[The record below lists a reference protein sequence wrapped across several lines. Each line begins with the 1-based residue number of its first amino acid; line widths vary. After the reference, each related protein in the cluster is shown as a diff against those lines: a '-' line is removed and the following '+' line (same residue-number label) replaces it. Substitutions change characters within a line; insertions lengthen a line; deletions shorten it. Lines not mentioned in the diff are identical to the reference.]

1 VSEAEWKVL
10 VPGYINPLAFTEV
23 EEPWTLLG
31 KEAVTDD
38 ELRRYLCEPGLDY
51 SLDAIVGRF
60 KEISVEGNDR
70 IFMSPEG
77 ILGKIIWP
85 LRHSKASYALGNYL
99 GAIALCGM
107 VAEMAAL
114 LCFESF
120 VEHSGIRSKRSK
132 PAPKFKKHFEPKKF
146 ERYRQT
152 ERIKALDEMGLVP
165 AEAKAWFHEVRVI
178 RNRHLHLMSQSVG
191 DAAKDAVSAFLAA
204 VKVVKFVLGLG
215 IAEDGRLALRPEILT
230 WMEVQGHRPSAR
242 FMFGENEAAEFAR
255 RLSGSIDPA

>member
-1 VSEAEWKVL
+1 
-10 VPGYINPLAFTEV
+10 LAFTEV

-165 AEAKAWFHEVRVI
+165 AEAKAWFPRSS
-178 RNRHLHLMSQSVG
+178 RHQEPPSSP
-191 DAAKDAVSAFLAA
+191 DVS
-204 VKVVKFVLGLG
+204 KRWRRGK
-215 IAEDGRLALRPEILT
+215 RC
-230 WMEVQGHRPSAR
+230 
-242 FMFGENEAAEFAR
+242 GEC
-255 RLSGSIDPA
+255 LSGCGESRQVRSRARYCRGRQAGA